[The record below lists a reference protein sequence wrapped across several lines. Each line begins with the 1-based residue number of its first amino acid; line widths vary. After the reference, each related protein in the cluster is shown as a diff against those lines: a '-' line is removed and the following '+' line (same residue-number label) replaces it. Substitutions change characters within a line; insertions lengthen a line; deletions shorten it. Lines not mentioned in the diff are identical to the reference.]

1 MPVLPKICKAQFW
14 TSPVHTAGNKVAESR
29 FMKKLLRKFFM
40 VAPSQSA
47 SQHPKVYPSITKC
60 ILIPKKGTNF
70 RQSVINIVPAD
81 V

>member
-40 VAPSQSA
+40 VAPS
-47 SQHPKVYPSITKC
+47 HPKVHPNIPKC
-60 ILIPKKGTNF
+60 ILVS
-70 RQSVINIVPAD
+70 QSVS
-81 V
+81 